1 MKFKALHWPLF
12 ALQLA
17 LLALGL
23 LCVATVNADGLVK
36 QLVMVGGAVVVTL
49 FVSQVRTK
57 VSVRLGWFAWTVCA
71 LLLGVVLVV
80 GSGKPGV
87 DRWINLPGGYQL
99 QPSEF
104 TKIALIAY
112 LASFFARKGAGYKL
126 WGPIMVIAFSTGLI
140 LIAPSTS
147 AAVFVFMLAMGVIFL
162 SGVNLGRIIAIAVAA
177 ALVAYPAWIWQSSRY
192 GYVTDRLTNFAAQRN
207 GTVDENAAGYQVRV
221 AKTVIERGGLWGRG
235 PDEKKLVVPA
245 QSTDFI
251 ISTLGH
257 TTGLLGITVVFSI
270 FAGILYIGL
279 SIAARVSSTTELEPS
294 ERHGASILA
303 SGATLMIVGQ
313 AVINFGV
320 VIGKLPNTGM
330 ALPMMS
336 EGGSSL
342 IVCAVALG
350 WMHAANAMVT
360 RAEVQREEVFPK
372 APGLAVAGD

>member
-1 MKFKALHWPLF
+1 MMKPLHWPLF

-23 LCVATVNADGLVK
+23 LCVATVNPDGLVK
-36 QLVMVGGAVVVTL
+36 QLVMVAGAVIVTV
-49 FVSQVRTK
+49 FVSQVKPK
-57 VSVRLGWFAWTVCA
+57 VSVKLGGFLWALCA
-71 LLLGVVLVV
+71 LLLVVVLVV

-112 LASFFARKGAGYKL
+112 LASFFARKGTGYKL
-126 WGPIMVIAFSTGLI
+126 WGPIMVIAVSTMLI
-140 LIAPSTS
+140 LVAPSTS
-147 AAVFVFMLAMGVIFL
+147 AAVFVFLLSMGVIFM
-162 SGVNLGRIIAIAVAA
+162 SGVNLGRIIAIALAA
-177 ALVAYPAWIWQSSRY
+177 GLVAYPAWLWQSSRY
-192 GYVTDRLTNFAAQRN
+192 GYVADKITNFTAQQR
-207 GTVDENAAGYQVRV
+207 GTIDENAAGYQVRV
-221 AKTVIERGGLWGRG
+221 ARTVIERGGLWGRG

-251 ISTLGH
+251 VSTLGH
-257 TTGLLGITVVFSI
+257 TTGLLGITVVFAI
-270 FAGILYIGL
+270 FAATLSIGL
-279 SIAARVSSTTELEPS
+279 GIAARVSSDPNLDPS

-342 IVCAVALG
+342 IVCAIALG
-350 WMHAANAMVT
+350 WMHAANAMVA
-360 RAEVQREEVFPK
+360 RAPARLEVNVPAE
-372 APGLAVAGD
+372 LAVAGD